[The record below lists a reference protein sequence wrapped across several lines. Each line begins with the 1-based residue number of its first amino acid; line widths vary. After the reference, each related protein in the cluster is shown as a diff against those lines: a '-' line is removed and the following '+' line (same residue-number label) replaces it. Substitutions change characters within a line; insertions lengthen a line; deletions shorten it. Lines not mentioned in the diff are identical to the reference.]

1 MTLIAFCPAS
11 EVVTDIGKV
20 LSEKVSDE
28 GFVEPVAAAELYG
41 VEVHREGCGLHRIP
55 VAGQLQRP
63 VVRQGRF
70 GPDVQRRAAHRKSIG
85 PYGEDLRRSPAGQ
98 TPQGRR
104 QQQEQYDYLV
114 AHNIQP
120 VGYMPLGSPRRPE
133 RDICP
138 EDVADMQTPEMQEI
152 AKAHGVHP
160 ALIALKWAHQRGE
173 ISIPFSVHNYVSNLK
188 CVTEDPLTEEE
199 MAKIGTLERGNRL
212 VKGQVFLWEGAKD
225 WHDLWDEEGFIVK

>member
-1 MTLIAFCPAS
+1 MKVGVIGAGTMGQGIAKAFAQVDGYTVALCDIKQEWADGGKEKIAKGYARLVEKGKIRYIGISNMTIPKLEAVLPLMKIKPA
-11 EVVTDIGKV
+11 
-20 LSEKVSDE
+20 
-28 GFVEPVAAAELYG
+28 ACEL
-41 VEVHREGCGLHRIP
+41 ELHP
-55 VAGQLQRP
+55 C
-63 VVRQGRF
+63 F
-70 GPDVQRRAAHRKSIG
+70 
-85 PYGEDLRRSPAGQ
+85 
-98 TPQGRR
+98 

>member
-1 MTLIAFCPAS
+1 
-11 EVVTDIGKV
+11 
-20 LSEKVSDE
+20 
-28 GFVEPVAAAELYG
+28 
-41 VEVHREGCGLHRIP
+41 
-55 VAGQLQRP
+55 
-63 VVRQGRF
+63 
-70 GPDVQRRAAHRKSIG
+70 
-85 PYGEDLRRSPAGQ
+85 
-98 TPQGRR
+98 
-104 QQQEQYDYLV
+104 
-114 AHNIQP
+114 
-120 VGYMPLGSPRRPE
+120 MPLGSPRRPE

-212 VKGQVFLWEGAKD
+212 VKGQVFLWEVQRIGMICGMKM
-225 WHDLWDEEGFIVK
+225 DLLLSKGTVLRPSII